1 MGRKGRARVLMD
13 QKANSVADMAA
24 VLLGQGEV
32 GEGEVGGGDE
42 GRGVG
47 QGKGK
52 GKGRRKG
59 GAVEGDGD
67 GDASRGKVVAE
78 GEREVRGVQ
87 GVRIAWSNILDAQFA
102 QTWPASVVHADLR
115 TDRYTAPDPMAE
127 VGEMEPRVE
136 AVATL

>member
-24 VLLGQGEV
+24 VLLRQGEV
-32 GEGEVGGGDE
+32 GEGGEGRVGGE
-42 GRGVG
+42 
-47 QGKGK
+47 

-59 GAVEGDGD
+59 GAVNRDGERD
-67 GDASRGKVVAE
+67 GSKGKVVAE
-78 GEREVRGVQ
+78 GEKGGSGGQ

-127 VGEMEPRVE
+127 VGEVE
-136 AVATL
+136 SRAGAVAAL

>member
-32 GEGEVGGGDE
+32 GGGEEGKVGGE
-42 GRGVG
+42 
-47 QGKGK
+47 

-59 GAVEGDGD
+59 GAVKGEGGGDG
-67 GDASRGKVVAE
+67 SRGEVVAE
-78 GEREVRGVQ
+78 GAKGASGAQ

-127 VGEMEPRVE
+127 VGEMEPRAG